1 MIQALWDHM
10 LRLWKY
16 RNDALHD
23 NDTKKVEQFKVESMD
38 RDIEHLESRIG
49 DLRHKLRN
57 FQEEHMQRLE
67 HVKTLHH
74 NSIKCWA
81 TLAKMYLD

>member
-16 RNDALHD
+16 WSDVIHE
-23 NDTKKVEQFKVESMD
+23 NDTNKVAQSKVEAMD
-38 RDIEHLESRIG
+38 RDIRRLEARIE

-57 FQEEHMQRLE
+57 FQ
-67 HVKTLHH
+67 
-74 NSIKCWA
+74 
-81 TLAKMYLD
+81 